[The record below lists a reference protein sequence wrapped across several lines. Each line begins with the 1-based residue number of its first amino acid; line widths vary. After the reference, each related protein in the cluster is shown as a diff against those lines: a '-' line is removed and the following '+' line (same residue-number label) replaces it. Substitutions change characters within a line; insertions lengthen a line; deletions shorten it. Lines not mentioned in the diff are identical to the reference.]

1 MADLAETGFS
11 TIINPKGKISG
22 TDFLIIACTYSNLL
36 NNLSTRY
43 YFSPLAIISLLFQH
57 LLPLLPHFPLP
68 RSFIHHFP
76 FPISLSSL
84 FPSPFSISIPISIP
98 ILFPSLHSIP
108 FLPQLLILFHRSLS
122 LSINLYLYQSL
133 SLSFS

>member
-1 MADLAETGFS
+1 MADLAETVFS

-36 NNLSTRY
+36 NNQSAQY
-43 YFSPLAIISLLFQH
+43 ISLLFQH

-98 ILFPSLHSIP
+98 ILFPSLHPIP